1 MDQRNEYPG
10 ALLILAAGVL
20 WGTVGPAQVLAAS
33 PAPPIT
39 LGAARILSGGVLLAL
54 FVLAVAPRA
63 FRVLSRATW
72 RPLLAA
78 SAATGTF
85 QAAFLTAVDRTGAAV
100 ATAVVFGLAPVFTGL
115 CEGLVLR
122 ARPGRRWLAGT
133 VCAVAGCA
141 LLMAPGHGGT
151 ADPSGVGLGLVAGCC
166 FGVYTVAA
174 KRLVATGSGAEPQAG
189 AAGRPP
195 VPPVPPGLSMAAAV
209 AISLLAGGTLLLP
222 WAAAGLPDLAGT
234 RSLALVAWLGPVTT
248 AAAYMFFVSG
258 LRRVTAATAGTLSLA
273 EPLVAAVLALAVL
286 GERLS
291 PAAAAGAVL
300 LLGGLAVVAV
310 PAPAAGRL
318 GVVRRP
324 RSPARAEGGP
334 VCWSGATGA
343 VKVDSTTGERS

>member
-63 FRVLSRATW
+63 FRVVLRATW

-115 CEGLVLR
+115 FEGLVLR
-122 ARPGRRWLAGT
+122 TRPGRRWLAGT

-141 LLMAPGHGGT
+141 LLMAPGHGGA

-174 KRLVATGSGAEPQAG
+174 KRLVGIGSGAEPRTGAG
-189 AAGRPP
+189 GRR
-195 VPPVPPGLSMAAAV
+195 PVPPGLTMAAAV
-209 AISLLAGGTLLLP
+209 AVSLLAGGTLLLP
-222 WAAAGLPDLAGT
+222 WALAGLPDLAGT
-234 RSLALVAWLGPVTT
+234 RSLVLVAWLGPVTT
-248 AAAYMFFVSG
+248 AAAYMCFVSG

-310 PAPAAGRL
+310 PAPAAGPL
-318 GVVRRP
+318 AAVRRP
-324 RSPARAEGGP
+324 RSPARTEDGP